1 MTSLTPEQQ
10 HIEAELRALVGDAA
24 FALTPDGRGVLGAAG
39 ASVVVDVPAHGRHAV
54 FSTGLGVLP
63 HDPAPRHAALMA
75 ALQYNMFLAAGDGA
89 AVAAHPNG
97 DGSLYLCYRTPLAG
111 LDRTV
116 LANIVTN
123 LAARAAPLTQ
133 QLLGP
138 QTGAAAAT
146 ADTAAAVQAPAL
158 PGQFM
163 DWRA

>member
-1 MTSLTPEQQ
+1 MTPLTPEQQ
-10 HIEAELRALVGDAA
+10 HVEAELRALVGHAA
-24 FALTPDGRGVLGAAG
+24 FALTPEGRGVLAADGAT
-39 ASVVVDVPAHGRHAV
+39 VVVDVPARTGHAV
-54 FSTGLGVLP
+54 FSTGLGALP
-63 HDPAPRHAALMA
+63 QDPAPRQAALLA

-97 DGSLYLCYRTPLAG
+97 DGSLYLCYRAPLAG

-138 QTGAAAAT
+138 QAGAAAT